1 MISGKTIISVIHYEP
16 CLSKPFAEIFTCF
29 NFVFDD
35 QYFHLAPRLAA
46 KVILFRPRSL
56 STDYSKND
64 NIVIILSP
72 DKQSAFCKVTLVI
85 LWTSFEP
92 FTRSAWTR
100 SVMFKLKLLSISTIF
115 ILAGCVS
122 LAPEY
127 QRPAAPVPQ
136 QFSLS
141 RNSLTP
147 AVNGYQDTGWRNFFV
162 DPQVTRLITEALNN
176 NRDLRMAALKVEEA
190 RAQFNVTDADRYPQ
204 LNASSGITYSGGL
217 KGDKPTTQEYDAGL
231 ELSYE
236 LDFFGKLKNMSDAD
250 RQNYFASEEAR
261 RAVHILL
268 VSSVSQSYFSQQL
281 AYEQLRIARE
291 TLKNY
296 QQSYAFVEQQLVTG
310 STNVLALEQ
319 ARGQI
324 ESTRAEIAKREGDLA
339 KANNALQLVLG
350 TYRAL
355 PSEKGM
361 KGGEIAPVKL
371 PPNLSSQILL
381 QRPDIMEAE
390 YQLKAADANIGA
402 ARAAFFPSITLTSGL
417 SASST
422 ELSSLFTS
430 GSGMWNFIPKI
441 EIPIFNAGRN
451 KANLKLAEIRQQQS
465 VVNYEQKIQS
475 AFKDVSDTLALRDS
489 LSQQLESQQRYLDS
503 LQITLQRARGLYASG
518 AVSYIEVLDAER
530 SLFATQQ
537 TILDL
542 TYSRQVNEIN
552 LFTAL
557 GGGWVE

>member
-1 MISGKTIISVIHYEP
+1 
-16 CLSKPFAEIFTCF
+16 
-29 NFVFDD
+29 
-35 QYFHLAPRLAA
+35 
-46 KVILFRPRSL
+46 
-56 STDYSKND
+56 
-64 NIVIILSP
+64 
-72 DKQSAFCKVTLVI
+72 
-85 LWTSFEP
+85 
-92 FTRSAWTR
+92 
-100 SVMFKLKLLSISTIF
+100 MFKLKLLSISTIF
-115 ILAGCVS
+115 ILTGCVS

-162 DPQVTRLITEALNN
+162 DPQVTRLIGEALAN
-176 NRDLRMAALKVEEA
+176 NRNLRMAALKVEEA

-231 ELSYE
+231 ELRYE

-296 QQSYAFVEQQLVTG
+296 EQSYAFVEQQLVTG

-339 KANNALQLVLG
+339 QANNALQLVLG

-355 PSEKGM
+355 PPEKGM

-371 PPNLSSQILL
+371 PSNLSSQILL

-422 ELSSLFTS
+422 ELSSLFTP

-441 EIPIFNAGRN
+441 DIPVFNAGRN

-475 AFKDVSDTLALRDS
+475 AFKDVSDTFALRDS

>member
-1 MISGKTIISVIHYEP
+1 M
-16 CLSKPFAEIFTCF
+16 FT
-29 NFVFDD
+29 
-35 QYFHLAPRLAA
+35 
-46 KVILFRPRSL
+46 
-56 STDYSKND
+56 
-64 NIVIILSP
+64 
-72 DKQSAFCKVTLVI
+72 
-85 LWTSFEP
+85 
-92 FTRSAWTR
+92 
-100 SVMFKLKLLSISTIF
+100 LKRLSISTIF
-115 ILAGCVS
+115 LLAGCVS
-122 LAPEY
+122 VAPEY

-141 RNSLTP
+141 RNGLMP
-147 AVNGYQDTGWRNFFV
+147 AAQNYQDSGWRNFFA
-162 DPQVTRLITEALNN
+162 DPQVTRLIAEALSN

-217 KGDKPTTQEYDAGL
+217 KSDKPTSQEYDAGL

-236 LDFFGKLKNMSDAD
+236 LDFFGKLRNMSEAD
-250 RQNYFASEEAR
+250 RQNFFASEEAR

-268 VSSVSQSYFSQQL
+268 VSSASQSYFSQQL
-281 AYEQLRIARE
+281 AYKQLRIARE

-324 ESTRAEIAKREGDLA
+324 ESTRAEIAKREGELA
-339 KANNALQLVLG
+339 QANNALQLVLG
-350 TYRAL
+350 TYRVL
-355 PSEKGM
+355 PAENGASDSAM
-361 KGGEIAPVKL
+361 TPVKL
-371 PPNLSSQILL
+371 PPNLSSDILL

-402 ARAAFFPSITLTSGL
+402 ARAAFFPSISLTSGL
-417 SASST
+417 STSST
-422 ELSSLFTS
+422 ALSSLFTPA
-430 GSGMWNFIPKI
+430 SGMWNFIPKI
-441 EIPIFNAGRN
+441 DIPIFNAGRN
-451 KANLKLAEIRQQQS
+451 NANLKLAEIRQQQS
-465 VVNYEQKIQS
+465 VVNYEQKIQA
-475 AFKDVSDTLALRDS
+475 AFKDVADALALRDS
-489 LSQQLESQQRYLDS
+489 INNQIDAQQRYLDS

-537 TILDL
+537 TLLDL
-542 TYSRQVNEIN
+542 INSRQVNEIN
-552 LFTAL
+552 LYTAL

>member
-1 MISGKTIISVIHYEP
+1 M
-16 CLSKPFAEIFTCF
+16 FT
-29 NFVFDD
+29 
-35 QYFHLAPRLAA
+35 
-46 KVILFRPRSL
+46 
-56 STDYSKND
+56 
-64 NIVIILSP
+64 
-72 DKQSAFCKVTLVI
+72 
-85 LWTSFEP
+85 
-92 FTRSAWTR
+92 
-100 SVMFKLKLLSISTIF
+100 LKRLSISTIF
-115 ILAGCVS
+115 LLAGCVS

-141 RNSLTP
+141 RNGLMP
-147 AVNGYQDTGWRNFFV
+147 AAQNYQDSGWRNFFD
-162 DPQVTRLITEALNN
+162 DPQVTRLIAEALSN

-217 KGDKPTTQEYDAGL
+217 KSDKPTSQEYDAGL

-236 LDFFGKLKNMSDAD
+236 LDFFGKLRNMSEAD
-250 RQNYFASEEAR
+250 RHNFFASEEAR

-281 AYEQLRIARE
+281 AYKQLRIARE

-324 ESTRAEIAKREGDLA
+324 ESTRAEIAKREGELA
-339 KANNALQLVLG
+339 QANNALQLVLG

-355 PSEKGM
+355 PAENGASDS
-361 KGGEIAPVKL
+361 ALTPVKL
-371 PPNLSSQILL
+371 PPNLSSDILL

-390 YQLKAADANIGA
+390 YQLKAANANIGA
-402 ARAAFFPSITLTSGL
+402 ARAAFFPSISLTSGL
-417 SASST
+417 STSST
-422 ELSSLFTS
+422 ALSSLFTPA
-430 GSGMWNFIPKI
+430 SGMWNFIPKI
-441 EIPIFNAGRN
+441 DIPIFNAGRN
-451 KANLKLAEIRQQQS
+451 NANLKLAENRQQQS
-465 VVNYEQKIQS
+465 VVNYEQKIQA
-475 AFKDVSDTLALRDS
+475 AFKDVADALALRDS
-489 LSQQLESQQRYLDS
+489 ISRQIDAQQRYLDS

-530 SLFATQQ
+530 SLFTTQQ
-537 TILDL
+537 TLLDL
-542 TYSRQVNEIN
+542 TNSRQVNEIN
-552 LFTAL
+552 LYTAL

>member
-1 MISGKTIISVIHYEP
+1 M
-16 CLSKPFAEIFTCF
+16 FT
-29 NFVFDD
+29 
-35 QYFHLAPRLAA
+35 
-46 KVILFRPRSL
+46 
-56 STDYSKND
+56 
-64 NIVIILSP
+64 
-72 DKQSAFCKVTLVI
+72 
-85 LWTSFEP
+85 
-92 FTRSAWTR
+92 
-100 SVMFKLKLLSISTIF
+100 LKRLSISTIF
-115 ILAGCVS
+115 LLAGCVS

-141 RNSLTP
+141 RNGLMP
-147 AVNGYQDTGWRNFFV
+147 AAQNYQDSGWRNFFD
-162 DPQVTRLITEALNN
+162 DPQVTRLIAEALSN

-217 KGDKPTTQEYDAGL
+217 KSDKPTSQAYDAGL

-236 LDFFGKLKNMSDAD
+236 LDFFGKLRNMSEAD
-250 RQNYFASEEAR
+250 RQNFFASEEAR

-281 AYEQLRIARE
+281 AYKQLRIARE

-324 ESTRAEIAKREGDLA
+324 ESTRAEIAKREGELA
-339 KANNALQLVLG
+339 QANNALQLVLG

-355 PSEKGM
+355 PSENG
-361 KGGEIAPVKL
+361 ASDSALTPVKL
-371 PPNLSSQILL
+371 PPNLSSDILL

-402 ARAAFFPSITLTSGL
+402 ARAAFFPSISLTSGL
-417 SASST
+417 STSST
-422 ELSSLFTS
+422 ALSSLFTPA
-430 GSGMWNFIPKI
+430 SGMWNFIPKI
-441 EIPIFNAGRN
+441 DIPIFNAGRN
-451 KANLKLAEIRQQQS
+451 NADLKLAEIRQQQS
-465 VVNYEQKIQS
+465 VVNYEQKIQA
-475 AFKDVSDTLALRDS
+475 AFKDVADALALRDS
-489 LSQQLESQQRYLDS
+489 ISRQIDAQQRYLDS

-537 TILDL
+537 TLLDL
-542 TYSRQVNEIN
+542 TNSRQVNEIN
-552 LFTAL
+552 LYTAL

>member
-1 MISGKTIISVIHYEP
+1 M
-16 CLSKPFAEIFTCF
+16 F
-29 NFVFDD
+29 
-35 QYFHLAPRLAA
+35 
-46 KVILFRPRSL
+46 ILKR
-56 STDYSKND
+56 
-64 NIVIILSP
+64 
-72 DKQSAFCKVTLVI
+72 
-85 LWTSFEP
+85 
-92 FTRSAWTR
+92 
-100 SVMFKLKLLSISTIF
+100 LSISTIF
-115 ILAGCVS
+115 LLAGCVS

-141 RNSLTP
+141 RNGLMP
-147 AVNGYQDTGWRNFFV
+147 AAQNYQDSGWRNFFA
-162 DPQVTRLITEALNN
+162 DPQMTRLIAEALSN

-217 KGDKPTTQEYDAGL
+217 KSDKPTSQEYDAGL

-236 LDFFGKLKNMSDAD
+236 LDFFGKLRNMSEAD
-250 RQNYFASEEAR
+250 RQNFFASEEAR

-281 AYEQLRIARE
+281 AYKQLRIARE

-324 ESTRAEIAKREGDLA
+324 ESTRAEIAKREGELA
-339 KANNALQLVLG
+339 QANNALQLVLG

-355 PSEKGM
+355 PAENGASDS
-361 KGGEIAPVKL
+361 ALTPVKL
-371 PPNLSSQILL
+371 PPNLSSDILL

-402 ARAAFFPSITLTSGL
+402 ARAAFLPSISLTSGL
-417 SASST
+417 STSST
-422 ELSSLFTS
+422 ALSSLFTPA
-430 GSGMWNFIPKI
+430 SGMWNFIPKI
-441 EIPIFNAGRN
+441 DIPIFNAGRN
-451 KANLKLAEIRQQQS
+451 NANLKLAEIRQQQS
-465 VVNYEQKIQS
+465 VVNYEQKIQA
-475 AFKDVSDTLALRDS
+475 AFKDVADALALRDS
-489 LSQQLESQQRYLDS
+489 INNQIDAQQRYLDS
-503 LQITLQRARGLYASG
+503 LKITLQRARGLYASG

-537 TILDL
+537 TLLDL
-542 TYSRQVNEIN
+542 INSRQVNEIN
-552 LFTAL
+552 LYIAL